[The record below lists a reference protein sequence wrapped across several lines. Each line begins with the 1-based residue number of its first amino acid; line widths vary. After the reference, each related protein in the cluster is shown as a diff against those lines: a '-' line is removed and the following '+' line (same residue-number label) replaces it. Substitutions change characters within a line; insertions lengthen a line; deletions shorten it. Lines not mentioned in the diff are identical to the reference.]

1 MTSLIAI
8 GLFRLFLSVW
18 VLVIYIFQEI
28 DLSHLYY
35 QTVAKSS
42 SYYSFIIFFND
53 DRNSNDLLFLIL
65 AFSLWFLVILTRVLS
80 IWLIFS
86 KYQLL
91 GFSNFLYCFCFQFH
105 FCSKFYFCCSAC
117 LRLKLLFFLF
127 VCPKVEAE
135 IIDFWSFFSL
145 THAVKNFLLSS
156 AFATLYK
163 FWWVV
168 L

>member
-1 MTSLIAI
+1 MSIQTISLGVSFDYLYWSRNWSKPSVLSNCGQRVLHTILL
-8 GLFRLFLSVW
+8 LFF
-18 VLVIYIFQEI
+18 
-28 DLSHLYY
+28 
-35 QTVAKSS
+35 K
-42 SYYSFIIFFND
+42 D

-127 VCPKVEAE
+127 VCSKVEAE
-135 IIDFWSFFSL
+135 IIDFWSFF
-145 THAVKNFLLSS
+145 
-156 AFATLYK
+156 
-163 FWWVV
+163 
-168 L
+168 